1 MRYRKMAIGV
11 ASAVL
16 AVMFILSLLGVALA
30 ADPTADASRAID
42 PQVAAPGE
50 EVEITVTFDSLL
62 AEPRAFG
69 LEEVIPD
76 GWELTRGTD
85 DASAFKPGPPPEWVW
100 FVVEAGATKVVTY
113 TLTVPPDAEAGE
125 YAING
130 TVLAAEVE
138 NPVGG
143 DAAIT
148 VEEEAPPV
156 EYDLTISS
164 TAGGEVTEPGEG
176 TFSYGEGTPV
186 GLVATASEGYEF
198 VNWTGDVGTMTNANA
213 AATTI
218 TMNDDYG
225 ITANFEEEDE
235 YNLTISSTVGGEVT
249 EPGEG
254 TFSYGEGTPV
264 GLVAAAS
271 EGYEFVN
278 WTGDVGTVANANA
291 AATTITM
298 NDDYSIAANFRQI
311 GGDGISCGMATL
323 ADVIPLTL
331 MSMGVVAVWATKR
344 RGKVS

>member
-76 GWELTRGTD
+76 GWEFTRGTD

-143 DAAIT
+143 NTTIT

-164 TAGGEVTEPGEG
+164 TA
-176 TFSYGEGTPV
+176 
-186 GLVATASEGYEF
+186 
-198 VNWTGDVGTMTNANA
+198 
-213 AATTI
+213 
-218 TMNDDYG
+218 
-225 ITANFEEEDE
+225 
-235 YNLTISSTVGGEVT
+235 GGEVT